1 MTPETMSINEY
12 FFVLLYIFVH
22 YQSSSWYIDKE
33 QTWKKDCNYHA
44 SSQKLRKKLFLEMS
58 EFLQLSTQ
66 SRDSECFE
74 TFEINNITSLW
85 KEQNLIPIHKNE
97 TLRHYK
103 SSGTCYRLQQLKQ
116 DELNRK
122 KETKSDKP
130 TSVDAK
136 STREYLL
143 SAYLKLDKLLTCG
156 EMIKFKSIPNAVLE
170 GLWKPLNDRAI
181 PVSWHGGGAS
191 YEGAALAVPMT
202 RLQITPQREQ
212 GRTKRKP
219 QQAPST
225 DSSII
230 RGEVTN
236 GRLQIRTALSD
247 GRRRRRRRRRNIDDR
262 IAVVD
267 GWCNEER
274 DTGDSGAGGGLG
286 QVALVDVVDV
296 LGIVDRRRYGG
307 AFGAVGE
314 GVVGSGVTTSEVFR
328 DRDTTTSGSPW
339 PSASPGDR
347 HHLVNEAPP
356 GARGSNGYRT
366 TGQLRQHAALP
377 HGQEM
382 EGLSEQANHGIQ
394 QTSASLEK
402 RQHRHEPED
411 EEIDVVGDTDSRQV
425 DHQQTCWG
433 PHSPTAGATAP
444 SPPPLNASGALY
456 YHVRRSYKPFDCLAR
471 GGQTLRQLPPLNSH
485 QQYTYNDIQNYHIIL
500 FVNSTFIKNVTFI
513 SLSPYGYTHESW
525 INHEEPPKYATLRSA
540 AELARP
546 VVPSPPPPPAAPQ
559 ELAAVVTG
567 SSLHQ
572 PHPAAPT
579 PTTPSSSSTSLSL
592 PPRKS
597 LSMCFTSTGTAL
609 SLPPKKK
616 DIYRPYSLQPTSEIR
631 TSAEEDLSAAQA
643 ILDLSASPAA
653 PTHSVFIHTLSPP
666 PPPPPPPSTATGQLQ
681 PTQLQPAPNAQP
693 IPVSVLVPVPSSQTN
708 QLRQQEQTP
717 QPQSP
722 ATAEANANNCSA
734 GRDGPEPNLE
744 TRDIEFVVNHPV
756 FSVPDSSSSSSKT
769 VAYTYEAFFVSD
781 GRSKR
786 RNANA
791 NGAAVPDKEATQ
803 PDRPKFTCTECG
815 KQYATSSNLS
825 RHKQTHR
832 SLDSQSAKKCIHCGK
847 AYVSMPALAMHVLTH
862 KLAHSCGVCGKMFS
876 RPWLLQGHLRSHT
889 GEKPYG
895 CAHCGKAFA
904 DRSNLRAH
912 MQTHSADKNYE
923 CSRCHKTFALKS
935 YLNKHLESALYL
947 LLILSCLNEITK
959 ASIEAF
965 IPNNKCDIIEEFNHS
980 LKSCE
985 NVHASYRDIY
995 YEINTRNVEAT
1006 IKGLQARRLFKSNI
1020 IEISKVSIRET
1031 EMKENRSFIIQ

>member
-1 MTPETMSINEY
+1 MPRCLMA
-12 FFVLLYIFVH
+12 
-22 YQSSSWYIDKE
+22 KK
-33 QTWKKDCNYHA
+33 WK
-44 SSQKLRKKLFLEMS
+44 
-58 EFLQLSTQ
+58 
-66 SRDSECFE
+66 
-74 TFEINNITSLW
+74 
-85 KEQNLIPIHKNE
+85 
-97 TLRHYK
+97 
-103 SSGTCYRLQQLKQ
+103 
-116 DELNRK
+116 
-122 KETKSDKP
+122 
-130 TSVDAK
+130 
-136 STREYLL
+136 
-143 SAYLKLDKLLTCG
+143 AY
-156 EMIKFKSIPNAVLE
+156 
-170 GLWKPLNDRAI
+170 
-181 PVSWHGGGAS
+181 
-191 YEGAALAVPMT
+191 
-202 RLQITPQREQ
+202 
-212 GRTKRKP
+212 
-219 QQAPST
+219 
-225 DSSII
+225 
-230 RGEVTN
+230 
-236 GRLQIRTALSD
+236 
-247 GRRRRRRRRRNIDDR
+247 
-262 IAVVD
+262 
-267 GWCNEER
+267 
-274 DTGDSGAGGGLG
+274 
-286 QVALVDVVDV
+286 
-296 LGIVDRRRYGG
+296 
-307 AFGAVGE
+307 
-314 GVVGSGVTTSEVFR
+314 
-328 DRDTTTSGSPW
+328 PW
-339 PSASPGDR
+339 PDR
-347 HHLVNEAPP
+347 VDDP
-356 GARGSNGYRT
+356 
-366 TGQLRQHAALP
+366 
-377 HGQEM
+377 QE
-382 EGLSEQANHGIQ
+382 EQADPSGMLQEHTSPSHTGIQ
-394 QTSASLEK
+394 QISASMEK

-456 YHVRRSYKPFDCLAR
+456 YH
-471 GGQTLRQLPPLNSH
+471 
-485 QQYTYNDIQNYHIIL
+485 
-500 FVNSTFIKNVTFI
+500 
-513 SLSPYGYTHESW
+513 GYTHESW

-546 VVPSPPPPPAAPQ
+546 VVPSPPPPTSQQ
-559 ELAAVVTG
+559 ELPVVVTG

-572 PHPAAPT
+572 AHPVAPT
-579 PTTPSSSSTSLSL
+579 TTPSSSTSLSL

-666 PPPPPPPSTATGQLQ
+666 PPPPQPPGPTAPAVGAAGQLQ
-681 PTQLQPAPNAQP
+681 PAQQQP
-693 IPVSVLVPVPSSQTN
+693 IPVSVLVPVPSSQTS

-722 ATAEANANNCSA
+722 ATAEVNANNCSA
-734 GRDGPEPNLE
+734 ARDG
-744 TRDIEFVVNHPV
+744 T
-756 FSVPDSSSSSSKT
+756 SGSSKT

-786 RNANA
+786 RGNST

-935 YLNKHLESALYL
+935 YLNKHLESA
-947 LLILSCLNEITK
+947 CLRDDEMPPQQQQQQPQQQQ
-959 ASIEAF
+959 AAG
-965 IPNNKCDIIEEFNHS
+965 NNNAAQHQQS
-980 LKSCE
+980 
-985 NVHASYRDIY
+985 NNR
-995 YEINTRNVEAT
+995 
-1006 IKGLQARRLFKSNI
+1006 GL
-1020 IEISKVSIRET
+1020 
-1031 EMKENRSFIIQ
+1031 